1 MNRNDEPRCVHTFR
15 VESGLSVAVR
25 CSKRPHSLGLHV
37 GLVPEGVKDSRGAA
51 IQAAPDRATGSR
63 TVFIFF
69 TKERRASEEEII
81 AEWEG
86 LKGEGSPCVGTKA
99 PYGMQAMASTASA
112 PAARPSGKRSASA
125 VVQAMSQGYSGDTC
139 HKCQS
144 LKVIRT
150 GTCGTCQDC
159 GESTSCG

>member
-15 VESGLSVAVR
+15 VENGLSVTVR
-25 CSKRPHSLGLHV
+25 CSKRPHVLGLHV
-37 GLVPEGVKDSRGAA
+37 GLAPEGVKDA
-51 IQAAPDRATGSR
+51 R
-63 TVFIFF
+63 TVFLFF
-69 TKERRASEEEII
+69 KGERWATEEEII

-99 PYGMQAMASTASA
+99 PYGMQVMASTVMASTAA
-112 PAARPSGKRSASA
+112 PAPAVRPVANKKSA
-125 VVQAMSQGYSGDTC
+125 VVQAMAQGYSGDTC